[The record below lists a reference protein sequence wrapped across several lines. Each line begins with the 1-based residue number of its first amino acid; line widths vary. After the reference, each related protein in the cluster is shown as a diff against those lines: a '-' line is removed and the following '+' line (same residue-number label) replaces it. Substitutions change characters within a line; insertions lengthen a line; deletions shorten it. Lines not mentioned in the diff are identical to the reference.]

1 MQDNLNYSWKQTTA
15 DLYKAV
21 KIYTFA
27 AIAATIFGFIGSIG
41 NAASALASL
50 AEGNLSGGGFGFW
63 DALEIL
69 ATVALVYGYWL
80 FIKSL
85 DIFKGQVNPADAPR
99 IGSIRTATIL
109 SIVGAIVACIPL
121 LGFVGGIL
129 NLIAWILL
137 LIAYSNLKNSMTLP
151 EGARR
156 GMSKL
161 FTAMILGIIGWVVG
175 IIPLVGGVIETILEI
190 VAFFIV
196 LSGWKCVSESE
207 EPAAKA

>member
-1 MQDNLNYSWKQTTA
+1 MDNLNYSWKQTTG

-27 AIAATIFGFIGSIG
+27 AIAAAIFGFIASIG
-41 NAASALASL
+41 SAASTLASL
-50 AEGNLSGGGFGFW
+50 SEGNLSGGGFGFW

-69 ATVALVYGYWL
+69 ATVAVIYGYWL

-85 DIFKGQVNPADAPR
+85 DIFKQQVNPADAPR

-109 SIVGAIVACIPL
+109 SIVAAIVACIPL

-129 NLIAWILL
+129 NLIAWIML
-137 LIAYSNLKNSMTLP
+137 LIAYANLKNSVTFP

-161 FTAMILGIIGWVVG
+161 FTAMILGIIGWVIG
-175 IIPLVGGVIETILEI
+175 LIPLVGSVIETILEI
-190 VAFFIV
+190 IAFVIV
-196 LSGWKCVSESE
+196 LLGWKSVSESE

>member
-1 MQDNLNYSWKQTTA
+1 M
-15 DLYKAV
+15 AV
-21 KIYTFA
+21 I
-27 AIAATIFGFIGSIG
+27 
-41 NAASALASL
+41 
-50 AEGNLSGGGFGFW
+50 
-63 DALEIL
+63 
-69 ATVALVYGYWL
+69 YGYWL

-85 DIFKGQVNPADAPR
+85 DIFKQQVNPADAPR

-109 SIVGAIVACIPL
+109 SIVAAIVVCIPM

-137 LIAYSNLKNSMTLP
+137 LIAYANLKNSVTFP

-161 FTAMILGIIGWVVG
+161 FTAMILGIIGWVIG
-175 IIPLVGGVIETILEI
+175 LIPLVGGVIETILEI
-190 VAFFIV
+190 IAFVII
-196 LSGWKCVSESE
+196 LLGWKNVSESE

>member
-1 MQDNLNYSWKQTTA
+1 MNN
-15 DLYKAV
+15 V
-21 KIYTFA
+21 
-27 AIAATIFGFIGSIG
+27 G
-41 NAASALASL
+41 
-50 AEGNLSGGGFGFW
+50 W

-99 IGSIRTATIL
+99 IGSIRTATIF

-175 IIPLVGGVIETILEI
+175 LIPLVGGVIETILEI

>member
-1 MQDNLNYSWKQTTA
+1 MDNLNSSWKQTTA
-15 DLYKAV
+15 NLYKAV
-21 KIYTFA
+21 MIYTFA
-27 AIAATIFGFIGSIG
+27 AIAAAIFGFIGSLG
-41 NAASALASL
+41 SAASAFADL
-50 AEGNLSGGGFGFW
+50 AEGNLPGGGFGFW
-63 DALEIL
+63 DVLEIV
-69 ATVALVYGYWL
+69 ATVALIYGYWL

-85 DIFKGQVNPADAPR
+85 DIFKGLVNPADAPR

-121 LGFVGGIL
+121 LGLVGGIV

-137 LIAYSNLKNSMTLP
+137 LIAYSNLKNSTTLP

-161 FTAMILGIIGWVVG
+161 FTAMILGIIGWVIG
-175 IIPLVGGVIETILEI
+175 LIPLVGGAIETILEI

-196 LSGWKCVSESE
+196 LSGWKSVSESE
-207 EPAAKA
+207 EPAAQA

>member
-1 MQDNLNYSWKQTTA
+1 MPR
-15 DLYKAV
+15 
-21 KIYTFA
+21 
-27 AIAATIFGFIGSIG
+27 
-41 NAASALASL
+41 ASVRSARPPS
-50 AEGNLSGGGFGFW
+50 S
-63 DALEIL
+63 
-69 ATVALVYGYWL
+69 T
-80 FIKSL
+80 
-85 DIFKGQVNPADAPR
+85 
-99 IGSIRTATIL
+99 
-109 SIVGAIVACIPL
+109 IVGAIVACIPL

-175 IIPLVGGVIETILEI
+175 LIPLVGGVIETILEI